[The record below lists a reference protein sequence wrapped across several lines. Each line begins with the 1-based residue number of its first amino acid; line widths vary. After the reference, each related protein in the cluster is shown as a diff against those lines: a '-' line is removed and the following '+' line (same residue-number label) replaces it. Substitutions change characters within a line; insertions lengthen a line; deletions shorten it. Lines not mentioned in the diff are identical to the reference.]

1 MEQPKRSSLG
11 LLLRAVT
18 TNKKHVYLLIVS
30 LLAMCTLT
38 VASQLEIFSLRI
50 ITDKGVDFFALFDGA
65 EQGVTKEAML
75 NRWDQIA
82 DPATQTI
89 TKDSANDFLISRP
102 DGNALSRFVTY
113 LDSFLGFRGN
123 LMNLAILMILI
134 AVFKGISLFG
144 QRYTSNLVAIRVSC
158 NLRRQYFEHIQT
170 LPLSFYQEYNVGSLS
185 TRVVADSRLVA
196 EAINSALINY
206 LETPFKFLSTL
217 VLCLATSPQLTVV
230 VFLGI
235 PVLVFPIVFMA
246 KRIKR
251 AVKRIQISQ
260 ENFASVLIDFL
271 SGIQTVKAFAMEEFS
286 RKKYSEQNEHMAH
299 CEKRASKYENASRPL
314 IHTLATFLLAT
325 SLIYGLYVTSM
336 QVPDILFFCG
346 ILWVLYEPVKKFAE
360 ENMNIQKGV
369 AAAERMFDIMDLKP
383 SIQDKDGALEFQGIK
398 DKISFENVFFAYDHN
413 LILKDVSFEIKKG
426 ETVAI
431 VGPTGAGKS
440 TIVQL
445 LPRLYDV
452 SKGQICFDGVP
463 LTEFT
468 QKSLRE
474 QISFIPQRPFLFLDT
489 ISENIAFGRNFSE
502 EDIIDASK
510 AAHAHEFIVD
520 LPNQYQTELTQ
531 SGGNLSG
538 GQGQRVAIARALI
551 KKGSIL
557 IMDEATSAL
566 DAVSESKI
574 RQTISELKGEVT
586 QIIIAHR
593 LSILEHV
600 DKVIYIHKGEKIGE
614 GTKEE
619 LLKTCPE
626 FKMMW
631 DSHFQQIL
639 VEA

>member
-1 MEQPKRSSLG
+1 MEKRKRSSLA
-11 LLLRAVT
+11 LLLRAAT
-18 TNKKHVYLLIVS
+18 TNRKHISLLIATVV
-30 LLAMCTLT
+30 AMCTLT
-38 VASQLEIFSLRI
+38 VASQLEIFSLRV
-50 ITDKGVDFFALFDGA
+50 ITDKGVDFFSLFGNSPEGISKA
-65 EQGVTKEAML
+65 EILDNWEAV
-75 NRWDQIA
+75 A
-82 DPATQTI
+82 DTSSGLI
-89 TKDSANDFLISRP
+89 TKDSASDYLISRP
-102 DGNALSRFVTY
+102 SGNQLSQFVAY
-113 LDSFLGFRGN
+113 LDSMLGFRGN
-123 LMNLAILMILI
+123 LMNLAILMVAI
-134 AVFKGISLFG
+134 ALFKGISLFI
-144 QRYTSNLVAIRVSC
+144 QRYTSKLVAIQVSST
-158 NLRRQYFEHIQT
+158 LRRNYFEHIQT

-196 EAINSALINY
+196 EAVTSALVNY

-217 VLCLATSPQLTVV
+217 VLCMATSPQLTVV

-235 PVLVFPIVFMA
+235 PVLIFPIVFMA
-246 KRIKR
+246 RRIKR

-271 SGIQTVKAFAMEEFS
+271 TGIQTVKAFAMEEFS
-286 RKKYSEQNEHMAH
+286 RKKYFEQNEHMAH

-314 IHTLATFLLAT
+314 IHTLSTFLLAT

-336 QVPDILFFCG
+336 EVPDILFFCG

-383 SIQDKDGALEFQGIK
+383 SIQDKDGAVEFKGLQDAIV
-398 DKISFENVFFAYDHN
+398 FENVYFAYDHHW
-413 LILKDVSFEIKKG
+413 ILKDVSFTVKKG

-452 SKGQICFDGVP
+452 NKGRICLDGIPV
-463 LTEFT
+463 TEFT

-474 QISFIPQRPFLFLDT
+474 EIAFIPQRPFLFLDT
-489 ISENIAFGRNFSE
+489 ISENIAFGRNFSK
-502 EDIIDASK
+502 EDVIAASK

-520 LPNQYQTELTQ
+520 LPNQYDTELIQ
-531 SGGNLSG
+531 SGSNLSG
-538 GQGQRVAIARALI
+538 GQGQRVAIARALV
-551 KKGSIL
+551 KKGSVL

-574 RQTISELKGEVT
+574 RQTISELKGHVT

-600 DKVIYIHKGEKIGE
+600 DKVIYIHKGEKLGE

-626 FKMMW
+626 FKRMW
-631 DSHFQQIL
+631 DSHFAQVL
-639 VEA
+639 VES